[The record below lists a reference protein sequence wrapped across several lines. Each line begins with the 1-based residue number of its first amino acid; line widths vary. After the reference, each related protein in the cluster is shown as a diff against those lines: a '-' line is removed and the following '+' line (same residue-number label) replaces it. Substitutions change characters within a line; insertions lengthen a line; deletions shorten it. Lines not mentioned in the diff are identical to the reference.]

1 MKTITIS
8 VMSQWIGE
16 DQQRELELSLANE
29 PSIKDF
35 VFNEEGDLEA
45 TFEYDSQESFIRNL
59 CGLKIQVAIRLTA
72 EAA

>member
-16 DQQRELELSLANE
+16 EQQRELELSLANE

-35 VFNEEGDLEA
+35 VFNEEGDLEV
-45 TFEYDSQESFIRNL
+45 TFEYDSQEAHLRDL
-59 CGLKIQVAIRLTA
+59 CGLKVQLAIRQSPR
-72 EAA
+72 

>member
-45 TFEYDSQESFIRNL
+45 TFQYDSQESFIRDL
-59 CGLKIQVAIRLTA
+59 CGLKVQLAIRQTA
-72 EAA
+72 R